1 MAPIVEKR
9 NTLKTQVYNY
19 LKEQI
24 LSGQIAPGE
33 RLVEEKI
40 SSDLE
45 VSRSPVRESIRML
58 EKDGLLIVN
67 KSGGV
72 TVVEPS
78 LIDFQHMFECRVEME
93 PLAAYYAALRRTPT
107 EVETIRSFLL
117 EMKEISEGIFE
128 EKVYNINSSFHE
140 AIVKA
145 SNNRWLINLVTHLRG
160 LNSFYRRAILDENPK
175 HLKQAFLEH
184 QQIFQAIV
192 DQDANRSKT
201 LMKEHIESD
210 YNLYMEVCK
219 KRRV

>member
-24 LSGQIAPGE
+24 LSGEIAPGE

-40 SSDLE
+40 SGDLE

-128 EKVYNINSSFHE
+128 EKVYNINSYE
-140 AIVKA
+140 
-145 SNNRWLINLVTHLRG
+145 
-160 LNSFYRRAILDENPK
+160 
-175 HLKQAFLEH
+175 
-184 QQIFQAIV
+184 
-192 DQDANRSKT
+192 
-201 LMKEHIESD
+201 
-210 YNLYMEVCK
+210 
-219 KRRV
+219 